1 MFRGE
6 RRDGDDRCEGMAAN
20 AATDGGTGLVGA
32 GLKPAPTTDAKAGT
46 RLRARIAAMLYCV
59 DVWGAAMDAAIARLE
74 SAIEG
79 LLAEGRLAGF
89 SVGIVRGGALVY
101 ARAFGV
107 RSLETREPV
116 TERSLFH
123 LASVSKP
130 FVATALVQLAD
141 RGALALAAPVVE
153 YLPYFRLAD
162 ERYPLLTIEQLLSHV
177 SGMPDTDDYGWD
189 RPEYD
194 DGALERYVRSL
205 TGERLIGDP
214 GAQFA
219 YSNMAYEV
227 LGDVI
232 AKVSGRSFEDYL
244 RDHILRPLAMDR
256 STFLRA
262 EVPPALAVTPHTG
275 EGRLAVGAVYPYNR
289 AHGPSS
295 TLHSNPVEMGRW
307 IVANLRRGELDGARI
322 LDAASYDLLWHPA
335 HATWRP
341 DRQIGLSWFID
352 RHAGRRRI
360 SHDGE
365 DDGFTSYCAIFPD
378 DAAGVVW
385 MTNRDT
391 ADEATLIPTGCDA
404 ALGIE

>member
-1 MFRGE
+1 
-6 RRDGDDRCEGMAAN
+6 
-20 AATDGGTGLVGA
+20 
-32 GLKPAPTTDAKAGT
+32 
-46 RLRARIAAMLYCV
+46 
-59 DVWGAAMDAAIARLE
+59 MDAAIARLE
-74 SAIEG
+74 AT
-79 LLAEGRLAGF
+79 LAGMVADGRLVGL
-89 SVGIVRGGALVY
+89 SVGIVRAGQLTY
-101 ARAFGV
+101 AGAFGV
-107 RSLETREPV
+107 RDLETREPV
-116 TERSLFH
+116 TARSLFH

-130 FVATALVQLAD
+130 FVATALVQLAE
-141 RGALALAAPVVE
+141 RGAVALDAPVAN

-162 ERYPLLTIEQLLSHV
+162 ERYPLPTIQQMLSHV

-189 RPEYD
+189 RPEHD
-194 DGALERYVRSL
+194 EGALERYVRSL
-205 TGERLIGDP
+205 RGERLIGDP

-232 AKVSGRSFEDYL
+232 AKVSGQSFEGYI
-244 RDHILRPLAMDR
+244 RDHLLRPLGMDE

-275 EGRLAVGAVYPYNR
+275 EGQLAVSAVYPYNR
-289 AHGPSS
+289 EHGPSS
-295 TLHSNPVEMGRW
+295 TLHSNPAEMGRW

-322 LDAASYDLLWHPA
+322 LDPASFDLLWHPA

-341 DRQIGLSWFID
+341 DKQIGLSWFID
-352 RHAGRRRI
+352 HHAGRRRI

-378 DAAGVVW
+378 DNAGVVY

-391 ADEATLIPTGCDA
+391 ADEATLIPAACDA
-404 ALGIE
+404 ALGIG